1 MFTTLGEIFGGFDDA
16 EVIELEEE
24 EENEDT
30 SSKDGSDDY
39 K

>member
-24 EENEDT
+24 ENEDT

>member
-24 EENEDT
+24 ENKDT
-30 SSKDGSDDY
+30 SSKDESDDY